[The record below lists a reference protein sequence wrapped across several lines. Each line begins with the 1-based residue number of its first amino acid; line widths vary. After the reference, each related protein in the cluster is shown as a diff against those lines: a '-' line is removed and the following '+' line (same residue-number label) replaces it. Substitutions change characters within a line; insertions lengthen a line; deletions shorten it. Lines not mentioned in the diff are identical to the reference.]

1 MSKFFIGI
9 DPGIAGGLVCFLLG
23 AIAAYIM
30 MPTALLLIA
39 LGVWLASLVSYMK
52 GVVDSVNT
60 SSAK

>member
-1 MSKFFIGI
+1 MIVPI
-9 DPGIAGGLVCFLLG
+9 WLLIAGGLVCFLLG

-52 GVVDSVNT
+52 GVVDSVSGYTN
-60 SSAK
+60 K